1 MPSFRPKPGE
11 HTRGFPQR
19 TTPLEEHPAVTA
31 VPHRCGPATPSRLCP
46 PVTTVETASQE
57 YPPPRGFAPSL
68 PVGRAALV
76 ARCTRDPILPGLI
89 SPSRSTAHSLP
100 RVAAEAVSRR
110 GVATACLD
118 VSILAQQPSE
128 EACRSSPADHPK
140 ALNGSSPCWMLG
152 HPLSGCSDAEA
163 PFLQ

>member
-19 TTPLEEHPAVTA
+19 TTPLEEHPAVIA

-68 PVGRAALV
+68 PVGHAPLV
-76 ARCTRDPILPGLI
+76 ARCTLDPILPGLV
-89 SPSRSTAHSLP
+89 SPPRSTAHSLP
-100 RVAAEAVSRR
+100 RAAAEAVPRH
-110 GVATACLD
+110 GVATVCQVLPPEPE
-118 VSILAQQPSE
+118 QPSE
-128 EACRSSPADHPK
+128 EACRLSPAELPEG
-140 ALNGSSPCWMLG
+140 LNGSSPCWMLG
-152 HPLSGCSDAEA
+152 HPLSGWSDAEA